1 MKRFTLPALAALGLL
16 ISGLPATA
24 QTISFGD
31 AYARLAKSCGRDIE
45 RLCST
50 AQMGGNGIRACLEK
64 NAAKVSA
71 DCKQTQAETFALLGK
86 RIQAQTT
93 AVQVCERDRL
103 QYCRGVQ
110 PHDGYQLACLLKA
123 TKVVSASCKQVIVD
137 AGWND

>member
-31 AYARLAKSCGRDIE
+31 AYARIAKSCGRDIE

-64 NAAKVSA
+64 NAA
-71 DCKQTQAETFALLGK
+71 
-86 RIQAQTT
+86 
-93 AVQVCERDRL
+93 
-103 QYCRGVQ
+103 
-110 PHDGYQLACLLKA
+110 
-123 TKVVSASCKQVIVD
+123 
-137 AGWND
+137 